1 MRNTARSKTAK
12 NKDLHNYSSEEVV
25 NNGFGEETKC
35 DQLIVIDDVSG
46 LADESK
52 KFARFL
58 TFARNFNCSCVYIFH
73 MNYPEKTI
81 WKKVL
86 SLMNILNIFPASV
99 SLASVRKIL
108 ESVCIKK
115 TRKHI
120 PLSALRIDR
129 LFIELA
135 NRNDRVYLTLLD
147 CSCINNDGPGRFR
160 TEADKPDF
168 QTCYFVAD
176 DEQVYNKFVSRQ
188 INENETTDKIQF
200 KIIHHKSKTNREE
213 NLDATTELFNLMKN
227 DTTASGAEKKK
238 LEQFLV

>member
-1 MRNTARSKTAK
+1 M
-12 NKDLHNYSSEEVV
+12 
-25 NNGFGEETKC
+25 
-35 DQLIVIDDVSG
+35 IVIDDVSG

-120 PLSALRIDR
+120 PLSALRIGR

-135 NRNDRVYLTLLD
+135 NRNDRVYLALIMTDLGDLGQKQINLIFKRVILLLMM
-147 CSCINNDGPGRFR
+147 NRFI
-160 TEADKPDF
+160 TSLLADK
-168 QTCYFVAD
+168 
-176 DEQVYNKFVSRQ
+176 
-188 INENETTDKIQF
+188 
-200 KIIHHKSKTNREE
+200 
-213 NLDATTELFNLMKN
+213 
-227 DTTASGAEKKK
+227 
-238 LEQFLV
+238 